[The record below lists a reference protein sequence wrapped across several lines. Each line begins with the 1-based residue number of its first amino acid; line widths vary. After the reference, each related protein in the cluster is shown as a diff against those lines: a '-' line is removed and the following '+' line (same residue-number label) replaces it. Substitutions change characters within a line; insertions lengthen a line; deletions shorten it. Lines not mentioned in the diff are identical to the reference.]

1 MASDFLD
8 PLQLIPTL
16 GIVVGMMV
24 GLVGIW
30 NSIKAR
36 QRETKQDIETSIVS
50 SENRLKE
57 FFEVR
62 FKVVDAQTTGINQR
76 IDRQMGDIKEQIKD
90 HSERVSKQ
98 LTERESFFKDWIQR
112 VEDEIDTNRHSGRTQ
127 RR

>member
-8 PLQLIPTL
+8 PLQFIPTL

-57 FFEVR
+57 FFEIR
-62 FKVVDAQTTGINQR
+62 FKVVDVQTAGINQR

-90 HSERVSKQ
+90 QSERITKHVS
-98 LTERESFFKDWIQR
+98 EREFL
-112 VEDEIDTNRHSGRTQ
+112 
-127 RR
+127 